1 MKRMT
6 TILISIMMYAQLAAP
21 PSNSVAIFEAE
32 GVNPFNDLWKATCH
46 VESSGNRF
54 AIGDNG
60 KSYGI
65 AQIQQSRLDDYYQR
79 TGIRFELSD
88 MFDVDN
94 SREVFIYYC
103 DNPYNLEAISR
114 SWNGGNGWRHKKQTK
129 DYWQKIQRRIKNRN
143 HERQNL

>member
-1 MKRMT
+1 MTILLT
-6 TILISIMMYAQLAAP
+6 TIMIYTSLAAP
-21 PSNSVAIFEAE
+21 PSNSGVIFEAE
-32 GVNPFNDLWKATCH
+32 GVCPFEQIWQATIQI
-46 VESSGNRF
+46 ESSGDRF